1 MPKSAIAQDGRRTIR
16 QRSGSRAPL
25 YLQLTNMYAP
35 AWGYGGPVRLMFD
48 YAQWLSRDFEVA
60 VFTGDA
66 HHNFTRIAAKS
77 ERING
82 VSIYR
87 HKLFFPK
94 LARKS
99 IYLLSPLMLV
109 HAARHIRSGRRPAI
123 VHFSELRGLVA
134 LYALFLKLLFGK
146 RVTLVHSAFG
156 SLHYKRGWRRRIYD
170 ALFMKAFIRLVDLR
184 LAQNEHE
191 LDAYYGLF
199 RAYGMTSASR
209 VFLFP
214 LHLEE
219 VPCDPSRFTESG
231 KNRAAVRNVRRAY
244 GVPEDALVF
253 LFLGR
258 LHPAKGILR
267 MIDAFVEF
275 SRSCSRE
282 TWLLIV
288 GRDDGFQAQTEEYIR
303 RNGLQDE
310 VRIVNNVY
318 DGRFDYYF
326 LADVFLG
333 FPTIFE
339 ETMLAS
345 IEAMACG
352 TPILVS
358 READIPFVE
367 KEHAGMVIE
376 FGVRRAAEALAA
388 LTQDLTSFQGGA
400 RRVAAKHFMG
410 SGIARKLGRLFR
422 KAISSSVPPEGP
434 CEPEESTPTWAE
446 DDSCIERAAAVASQ
460 K

>member
-1 MPKSAIAQDGRRTIR
+1 VRRT
-16 QRSGSRAPL
+16 
-25 YLQLTNMYAP
+25 
-35 AWGYGGPVRLMFD
+35 
-48 YAQWLSRDFEVA
+48 
-60 VFTGDA
+60 
-66 HHNFTRIAAKS
+66 
-77 ERING
+77 
-82 VSIYR
+82 
-87 HKLFFPK
+87 
-94 LARKS
+94 
-99 IYLLSPLMLV
+99 
-109 HAARHIRSGRRPAI
+109 
-123 VHFSELRGLVA
+123 
-134 LYALFLKLLFGK
+134 
-146 RVTLVHSAFG
+146 
-156 SLHYKRGWRRRIYD
+156 
-170 ALFMKAFIRLVDLR
+170 
-184 LAQNEHE
+184 
-191 LDAYYGLF
+191 
-199 RAYGMTSASR
+199 
-209 VFLFP
+209 
-214 LHLEE
+214 
-219 VPCDPSRFTESG
+219 
-231 KNRAAVRNVRRAY
+231 Y

-267 MIDAFVEF
+267 MVDAFAEF

-282 TWLLIV
+282 TRLLIV
-288 GRDDGFQAQTEEYIR
+288 GRDDGFQAQTEEYIL
-303 RNGLQDE
+303 RNRLQDE

-376 FGVRRAAEALAA
+376 FGVRRAAEALAV
-388 LTQDLTSFQGGA
+388 LTQDLTSFQRNA
-400 RRVAAKHFMG
+400 RRVATQHFMG
-410 SGIARKLGRLFR
+410 SGIARKLGLLFQN
-422 KAISSSVPPEGP
+422 AISSSVPPEGL
-434 CEPEESTPTWAE
+434 CELEESTPTWAE